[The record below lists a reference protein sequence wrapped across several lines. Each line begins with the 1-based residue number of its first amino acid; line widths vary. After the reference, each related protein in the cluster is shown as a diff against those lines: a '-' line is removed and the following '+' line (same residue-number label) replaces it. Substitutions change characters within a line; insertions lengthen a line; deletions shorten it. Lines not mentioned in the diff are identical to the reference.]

1 MTSKDDII
9 SLPHDSLRTRSKKVG
24 SISDEILQVI
34 EDMKSATL
42 DWEASRKHEVAVALA
57 AVQIN
62 QLHRIVI
69 IRENCDDRSNKE
81 FTVLINP
88 EIVKYEGDIRTD
100 YEGCLS
106 IRHTYGLVPRHSR
119 VKVKAI
125 GIDGKEFRVTA
136 EDFMAMT
143 LQHEIDHTNGILYI
157 DRIKDSKD
165 AFYHLDEEGH
175 LQPLDYEKV
184 SQDSILWQ

>member
-1 MTSKDDII
+1 MASKDDII

-24 SISDEILQVI
+24 YISDEILQVI
-34 EDMKSATL
+34 EDMKVSTL

-69 IRENCDDRSNKE
+69 IRENCDDRENKE

-88 EIVKYEGDIRTD
+88 EIVKYEGEIRTD

-106 IRHTYGLVPRHSR
+106 VRHTYGLVPRHNR

-125 GIDGKEFRVTA
+125 GMDGKEIRVTA
-136 EDFMAMT
+136 EGFMAMT

-157 DRIKDSKD
+157 DRIKDTKD
-165 AFYHLDEEGH
+165 AFYHLDDEGH

>member
-1 MTSKDDII
+1 MATKDDII
-9 SLPHDSLRTRSKKVG
+9 HLPHDSLRMRSKKVG
-24 SISDEILQVI
+24 YISDEVLQVI

-69 IRENCDDRSNKE
+69 IRENCDDRKNKN
-81 FTVLINP
+81 FTILINP
-88 EIVKYEGDIRTD
+88 EIVRYEGGLRSD

-106 IRHTYGLVPRHSR
+106 VQHTYGFVPRYNR
-119 VKVKAI
+119 VKVKALDVE
-125 GIDGKEFRVTA
+125 GREFRITA
-136 EDFMAMT
+136 DGFMAMT

-157 DRIKDSKD
+157 DHIKDTPD
-165 AFYHLDEEGH
+165 AFFELDDEGH
-175 LQPLDYEKV
+175 LNPLPHDEVTK
-184 SQDSILWQ
+184 SSILW